1 MAKDVLIN
9 HNCNTIVTLCNNFIQ
24 LLMYVVKK
32 NGYTLFING
41 IFQKKVIFG
50 AAYDDYEK

>member
-24 LLMYVVKK
+24 LLIYVVKK

-41 IFQKKVIFG
+41 IFQKSNIWCG
-50 AAYDDYEK
+50 L

>member
-1 MAKDVLIN
+1 MAKEVLVN

-24 LLMYVVKK
+24 LLIYVVKK

-41 IFQKKVIFG
+41 IFQKSNIWCG
-50 AAYDDYEK
+50 L